1 MTKAADAD
9 EHKIKVLNVAGPRL
23 SGWKEGYAFAR
34 AVMAAIIS
42 KAGTYT
48 RRHAA
53 TAKKIGCD
61 NGQIHVPLGIPC
73 SGLGAGLV

>member
-1 MTKAADAD
+1 LSLFTPLVDSRRRGKVSWKPQVFGRLTPTHCRRMTKAADAD

-42 KAGTYT
+42 KAGT
-48 RRHAA
+48 
-53 TAKKIGCD
+53 
-61 NGQIHVPLGIPC
+61 
-73 SGLGAGLV
+73 